1 MARICELTGKRPM
14 KGSIIWRSGKSKK
27 SGGIGTHVTAITKR
41 RFIPNL
47 QRVKAL
53 IDGEVRYIRVT
64 DSRPQKGARDQSP
77 EADVEKGSGESK
89 GLTRRS
95 GQNRLVSI
103 PGVVH
108 GLQAFARMAG
118 SI

>member
-41 RFIPNL
+41 RFMPNL

-53 IDGEVRYIRVT
+53 IDGEVRYVRV
-64 DSRPQKGARDQSP
+64 SASAIK
-77 EADVEKGSGESK
+77 K
-89 GLTRRS
+89 GLVTKAPKRTWKKDE
-95 GQNRLVSI
+95 
-103 PGVVH
+103 PKK
-108 GLQAFARMAG
+108 A
-118 SI
+118 

>member
-41 RFIPNL
+41 RFFPNL

-53 IDGEVRYIRVT
+53 VNGEVRYVRVST
-64 DSRPQKGARDQSP
+64 AAIK
-77 EADVEKGSGESK
+77 K
-89 GLTRRS
+89 GLVTKAPKRTWKKGEVAKS
-95 GQNRLVSI
+95 
-103 PGVVH
+103 
-108 GLQAFARMAG
+108 
-118 SI
+118 